1 MRAQWVD
8 QLTKA
13 FGQATAPVIA
23 LALASKDSQRF
34 RGRAAVA
41 TWNCAELSA
50 PLVVRRCSHGGFWRH
65 FAGDRY
71 VGKQRARIEIENSQ
85 RIHAQGIATPEIVGV
100 VFYKSG
106 LFQRMDFL
114 TIQVPDSMDLVTF
127 LASNSAT
134 QQRQAA
140 LEAVRVLLAK
150 CAAHGL
156 LHKDLNARN
165 ILLANTDHATLAYL
179 LDVEDVV
186 WMPHLDLDG
195 VEWWPHQVEHAR
207 AANHARLA
215 RSLHK
220 RVRKGDLAL
229 TAQQLQA
236 LISELKSHA

>member
-1 MRAQWVD
+1 M
-8 QLTKA
+8 
-13 FGQATAPVIA
+13 G
-23 LALASKDSQRF
+23 
-34 RGRAAVA
+34 
-41 TWNCAELSA
+41 E
-50 PLVVRRCSHGGFWRH
+50 
-65 FAGDRY
+65 
-71 VGKQRARIEIENSQ
+71 QRARIEMEHSQ
-85 RIHAQGIATPEIVGV
+85 RLHAQGIATPEIVGV

-114 TIQVPDSMDLVTF
+114 TIQVPDSMDLVAF
-127 LASNSAT
+127 LASNSAA

-186 WMPHLDLDG
+186 WMPHLDVDG

>member
-1 MRAQWVD
+1 M
-8 QLTKA
+8 
-13 FGQATAPVIA
+13 
-23 LALASKDSQRF
+23 
-34 RGRAAVA
+34 
-41 TWNCAELSA
+41 
-50 PLVVRRCSHGGFWRH
+50 
-65 FAGDRY
+65 
-71 VGKQRARIEIENSQ
+71 ENSQ

-114 TIQVPDSMDLVTF
+114 TIQVPDSMDLVAF
-127 LASNSAT
+127 LASNVAA

-186 WMPHLDLDG
+186 WMPH
-195 VEWWPHQVEHAR
+195 QVEHAR

>member
-1 MRAQWVD
+1 M
-8 QLTKA
+8 
-13 FGQATAPVIA
+13 
-23 LALASKDSQRF
+23 
-34 RGRAAVA
+34 
-41 TWNCAELSA
+41 
-50 PLVVRRCSHGGFWRH
+50 
-65 FAGDRY
+65 
-71 VGKQRARIEIENSQ
+71 ENTQ

-114 TIQVPDSMDLVTF
+114 TIQVPDSMDLVAF

-186 WMPHLDLDG
+186 WMPH
-195 VEWWPHQVEHAR
+195 QVEHAR